1 MLNEIQL
8 QKLINKGIEFFS
20 VSKDDNDKGYVV
32 SKLTSEGWNV
42 SPVVTDQ
49 ELSDELNKYKF
60 RPDVIVDIEDEISS
74 VINYIDFRWHAFF

>member
-8 QKLINKGIEFFS
+8 QKLINKGIEFVS
-20 VSKDDNDKGYVV
+20 VSKDDNENGYVV

-42 SPVVTDQ
+42 SPVVTDH

-74 VINYIDFRWHAFF
+74 VIN

>member
-8 QKLINKGIEFFS
+8 QKLINKGIEFVS
-20 VSKDDNDKGYVV
+20 VSKDGNDKGYVV

-74 VINYIDFRWHAFF
+74 VIN

>member
-8 QKLINKGIEFFS
+8 QKLNNKGIEFVS

-74 VINYIDFRWHAFF
+74 VIN

>member
-8 QKLINKGIEFFS
+8 QKLINKGIEFVS

-42 SPVVTDQ
+42 SPVVTD
-49 ELSDELNKYKF
+49 
-60 RPDVIVDIEDEISS
+60 
-74 VINYIDFRWHAFF
+74 